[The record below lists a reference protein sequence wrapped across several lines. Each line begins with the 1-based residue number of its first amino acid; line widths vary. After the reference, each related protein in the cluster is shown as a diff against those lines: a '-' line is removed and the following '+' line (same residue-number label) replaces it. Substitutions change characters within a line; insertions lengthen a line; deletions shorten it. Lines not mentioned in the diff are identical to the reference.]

1 MTAMEDL
8 VSIPEAARQL
18 GITTE
23 EAYDLVFGRQLRS
36 VESESGRRLVSD
48 EAISE
53 WRKQYHAA
61 GGVPGRRALR
71 CRGHHRWPAW

>member
-36 VESESGRRLVSD
+36 VESESGRRLVPV
-48 EAISE
+48 AVIIE
-53 WRKQYHAA
+53 WRTQHPVSA
-61 GGVPGRRALR
+61 
-71 CRGHHRWPAW
+71 

>member
-36 VESESGRRLVSD
+36 VESESGRRLVPV

-53 WRKQYHAA
+53 WRTQHP
-61 GGVPGRRALR
+61 VPA
-71 CRGHHRWPAW
+71 